1 MPKLNP
7 NIELQP
13 LDDKLIVL
21 DLEQNAYYSL
31 NGTARFFVE
40 KIAQSLAFD
49 QIVNNALQEYEAD
62 KDQLTQDFSRLLD
75 ELIQL
80 KIIIP

>member
-13 LDDKLIVL
+13 LDDKLILL

-40 KIAQSLAFD
+40 KIAKNLEFE
-49 QIVNNALQEYEAD
+49 QIIDEALQEYEID
-62 KDQLTQDFSRLLD
+62 KDCLTQDFTKLRD

-80 KIIIP
+80 RIITP